1 MRAYARGD
9 GRRFDPVTAHQFSS
23 HLGVKLCAPTR
34 AGMAGGSNPSPP
46 TTLRQGFGWQGAGSF
61 AFDLHEAFRFHAA
74 FSFWVAPIFP
84 FRRFAP
90 IMEKNNGGRTA
101 MFKKLLVGLF
111 VLILILAGGLFYLG
125 SNLDSIVRA
134 AIEKVGT
141 AATQATVSLDS
152 VKIRPSAGTASLSGL

>member
-1 MRAYARGD
+1 
-9 GRRFDPVTAHQFSS
+9 
-23 HLGVKLCAPTR
+23 
-34 AGMAGGSNPSPP
+34 
-46 TTLRQGFGWQGAGSF
+46 
-61 AFDLHEAFRFHAA
+61 
-74 FSFWVAPIFP
+74 
-84 FRRFAP
+84 
-90 IMEKNNGGRTA
+90 